1 MAGAEDFLALAGA
14 EGVELG
20 PGEGGVL
27 LEGEHAG
34 LEVVALPGAAGKFLE
49 HGDVRVEPGEGPFR
63 PLSVLGAGQAQV
75 LSGFVE
81 PCTAMV
87 LHGAGDFLDL
97 FLGLIDGT
105 ADVVGDG
112 ILSVKRGAQDEGG
125 EQGEGDGFHGMRK
138 GWRRRWL
145 LCYLKYGPDRRKGG
159 VVRTAPLPIPMLSVS
174 NLEKTYA
181 GRTLFSGVS
190 FHLQRGER
198 IGLVGPNG
206 AGKSTLFS
214 LLLGETTPDDGRVMW
229 EKGANVGFLPQES
242 APAGDE
248 TVLELALA
256 NVSEAVRWEAEPK
269 AKTILR
275 GLAFRESDFNRM
287 AKTMSG
293 GWVMRAHLAR
303 LLVQEPDLLLL
314 DEPTNHLD
322 LESLLWF
329 QNYLCGYPGAIL
341 MISHDREFLN
351 QLTNSILEIARSKV
365 IRYRGNYDA
374 YVIEK
379 AAREIQLEGAYAN
392 QQREVQKLQTFV
404 DRFKAKASKAASAQS
419 KMKLIAKLDV
429 LDAPESREK
438 TVKFRFP
445 QPPRSGLRVM
455 SLKGLEFAYGSTPVY
470 TGLDLEIE
478 RGARTVLVGPNGA
491 GKSTLLK
498 LLAGALTEQ
507 GGIRSLGHNVKLGY
521 FAQYRMDTLNIK
533 HTVLQSAMD
542 MPNPVS
548 EVAARTILGSFLFQ
562 GDDVFKPVGVL
573 SGGEKSRLALVKLLL
588 DPPNFLL
595 MDEPTTHL
603 DMGSIDALISAL
615 EPFEGT
621 LVFIS
626 HDVHFIRAMAKSVIH
641 IDAGVLT
648 PYAGDYQYYLDK
660 TKSASARTA
669 LTASLTNHQPI
680 GMSSADYKKAAAGA
694 KTKEQKRQEA
704 EERQSRSRQRKTV
717 EALVDSTEAAITAKE
732 ARRNEIIGL
741 LQDSATYANGAKAA
755 ELQRE
760 HSELDTALER
770 LTAEWEAAL
779 LQLEVLGV
787 A

>member
-1 MAGAEDFLALAGA
+1 
-14 EGVELG
+14 
-20 PGEGGVL
+20 
-27 LEGEHAG
+27 
-34 LEVVALPGAAGKFLE
+34 
-49 HGDVRVEPGEGPFR
+49 
-63 PLSVLGAGQAQV
+63 
-75 LSGFVE
+75 
-81 PCTAMV
+81 
-87 LHGAGDFLDL
+87 
-97 FLGLIDGT
+97 
-105 ADVVGDG
+105 
-112 ILSVKRGAQDEGG
+112 
-125 EQGEGDGFHGMRK
+125 
-138 GWRRRWL
+138 
-145 LCYLKYGPDRRKGG
+145 
-159 VVRTAPLPIPMLSVS
+159 MLSVS

-214 LLLGETTPDDGRVMW
+214 ILLGETTPDDGRVMW
-229 EKGANVGFLPQES
+229 EKGASIGFLPQES

-248 TVLELALA
+248 TVLDLALQ
-256 NVSEAVRWEAEPK
+256 NISEANRWEAEPK

-275 GLAFRESDFNRM
+275 GLAFRERDFDRM

-329 QNYLCGYPGAIL
+329 QDYLQGYPGAIL

-365 IRYRGNYDA
+365 TRYRGNYDD
-374 YVIEK
+374 YLREK
-379 AAREIQLEGAYAN
+379 AARETQLEGAYAN
-392 QQREVQKLQTFV
+392 QQRELAKLQTFV

-419 KMKLIAKLDV
+419 KMKLIEKLDV
-429 LDAPESREK
+429 LDAPEAKEK

-445 QPPRSGLRVM
+445 QPQRSGLRVM
-455 SLKGLEFAYGSTPVY
+455 TLKGLEFAYGHTPVY
-470 TGLDLEIE
+470 HGLDLEIE

-498 LLAGALTEQ
+498 LLAGVLKEQ
-507 GGIRSLGHNVKLGY
+507 GGSRELGHNVKLGY
-521 FAQYRMDTLNIK
+521 FAQYRMDTLNMK

-542 MPNPVS
+542 MPNPVP
-548 EVAARTILGSFLFQ
+548 EVVARTILGSFLFR

-626 HDVHFIRAMAKSVIH
+626 HDVHFIRAMAKTVYH
-641 IDAGVLT
+641 IDAGVVT

-669 LTASLTNHQPI
+669 LTASLTNHQPSTFLP
-680 GMSSADYKKAAAGA
+680 GDAKRTSSGG

-704 EERQSRSRQRKTV
+704 EERQNRSRQRKV
-717 EALVDSTEAAITAKE
+717 AEEHLENTEKKISEKE
-732 ARRNEIIGL
+732 RRRDEIVSL
-741 LQDSATYANGAKAA
+741 LQDSATYADGAKAA
-755 ELQRE
+755 TLQRE
-760 HSELDTALER
+760 HTQIDEDLEK
-770 LTAEWEAAL
+770 LTAQWESAL
-779 LQLEVLGV
+779 GQVEALG
-787 A
+787 AG